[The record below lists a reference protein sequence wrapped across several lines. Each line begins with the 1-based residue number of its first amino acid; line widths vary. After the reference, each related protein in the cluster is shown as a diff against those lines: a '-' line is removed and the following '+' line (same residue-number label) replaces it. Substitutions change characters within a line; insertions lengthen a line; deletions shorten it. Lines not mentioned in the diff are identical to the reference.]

1 MMNDITAVLVLQNGQ
16 IYEGQGF
23 GTQGIRYGECVF
35 TTGMTGYTESLTD
48 PSYAGQILCFASP
61 LIGNIGTS
69 QDWYE
74 SDNMYANGVVVSSQ
88 SEQGFHSESNNSLE
102 EFLKTNNRGGIQNI
116 DTRRLVKTLRDEGNQ
131 PCILIVGQERIK
143 MLKVVGFDLTKN
155 IDTKTFDDLVQMI
168 DNPEDVGFLDWAG
181 RVSKDRNF
189 SEKLKVKSEKLDINN
204 SISDFGSNII
214 PLVRGGSEADGVLKN
229 DELQNPPDRIL
240 NQVQVKPF
248 ETKKPQSLR
257 DSPLSRGNKT
267 IVVLDCG
274 VKLNILRELAKR
286 VKKLIVL
293 PADTTCNEIMK
304 YNPDGVLLSNGPGDP
319 RDYDYAVQTVKDLL
333 TQNIPIMGICLGH
346 QLLSL
351 AIGCEVYKMKFGNRG
366 ANQPVQDL
374 TTNKAYLTSQN
385 HGYATKPDTIP
396 KDYQIF
402 FQNLNDQTVEG
413 IIHKTLPIFSVQF
426 HPEACGGPQ
435 DTNWLFDKFINS
447 L

>member
-1 MMNDITAVLVLQNGQ
+1 MHTQYSNKILPLFKFTMNDITAVLVLQNGQ

-23 GTQGIRYGECVF
+23 GTESIRYGECVF

-74 SDNMYANGVVVSSQ
+74 SENMYADGVIVSSL
-88 SEQGFHSESNNSLE
+88 SEQGFHSQENNNLV
-102 EFLKTNNRGGIQNI
+102 EFLNKNNRGGIQNI

-131 PCILIVGQERIK
+131 PCILIVGKTRIE
-143 MLKVVGFDLTKN
+143 MLKAVGFDLTKN
-155 IDTKTFDDLVQMI
+155 IDAKTFKELVDLA
-168 DNPEDVGFLDWAG
+168 DNAESILFRDWADS
-181 RVSKDRNF
+181 VSKNRFDDDFEYKNNDAL
-189 SEKLKVKSEKLDINN
+189 SLKKV
-204 SISDFGSNII
+204 
-214 PLVRGGSEADGVLKN
+214 
-229 DELQNPPDRIL
+229 
-240 NQVQVKPF
+240 
-248 ETKKPQSLR
+248 
-257 DSPLSRGNKT
+257 NKT

-274 VKLNILRELAKR
+274 VKLNILRELSKKVSR
-286 VKKLIVL
+286 VVVLKARSKL
-293 PADTTCNEIMK
+293 NQIMK
-304 YNPDGVLLSNGPGDP
+304 YQPDGILLSNGPGDP
-319 RDYDYAVQTVKDLL
+319 RDYDYAVRTVKDLL
-333 TQNIPIMGICLGH
+333 QQNVSIMGICLGH

-374 TTNKAYLTSQN
+374 ITNKAYLTSQN

-396 KDYQIF
+396 TDYRIF

-413 IIHKTLPIFSVQF
+413 IIHKTHPIFSVQF

-435 DTNWLFDKFINS
+435 DTNWLFDKFIKG